1 MGSLYSENSK
11 SSQNWSLSFPEIPSN
26 SKLFKSELICIV
38 GNFWEFLG
46 IPRKLGIQF
55 ARVIC
60 IIGNFWEFLGIP
72 RNSQYIL
79 TSSIFHSK
87 RGWQI
92 SSTSSRE
99 ALVQCLTACPQ
110 YATLQLDVRVCA
122 LYRHL
127 TVSLSAHW
135 CGIQVTHAIA
145 PAHYLLPR
153 PSIT

>member
-72 RNSQYIL
+72 RNSQKTGNSVPEGEFTSYGLWLVLGILPVFSFDWVYIHRFIL
-79 TSSIFHSK
+79 IILPVLIGHCD
-87 RGWQI
+87 
-92 SSTSSRE
+92 E
-99 ALVQCLTACPQ
+99 LLV
-110 YATLQLDVRVCA
+110 
-122 LYRHL
+122 
-127 TVSLSAHW
+127 
-135 CGIQVTHAIA
+135 
-145 PAHYLLPR
+145 
-153 PSIT
+153 